1 MELPDISVVYKD
13 QKEECLWLNSQ
24 NSQKRS
30 WFPRLSI
37 LGEGS
42 WRQWP
47 GGLQLCCGGQG
58 ASRAARHRLSN
69 NLPLFTCS
77 VHPIF
82 LIIPVAP
89 SLQPIQTGECS
100 SVLQTIIAHSRIWF
114 FYSCFI
120 CLNTSTTST
129 TIVYKFLEVPHLL
142 ISSSLHS
149 FHSFKNFCY
158 CCNVELPWW
167 LGQ

>member
-1 MELPDISVVYKD
+1 MFLVEQSTLSKEVMAFPGLVSLEKDPGDNGQVACSSAVVVREQVELPDTDFQTTSPCLQVVY
-13 QKEECLWLNSQ
+13 
-24 NSQKRS
+24 
-30 WFPRLSI
+30 P
-37 LGEGS
+37 
-42 WRQWP
+42 
-47 GGLQLCCGGQG
+47 
-58 ASRAARHRLSN
+58 
-69 NLPLFTCS
+69 
-77 VHPIF
+77 VF

-114 FYSCFI
+114 FYPCFI

-149 FHSFKNFCY
+149 FHSFKNFY
-158 CCNVELPWW
+158 YHCNVELPWW
-167 LGQ
+167 LRW